1 MHLTFDW
8 HGALR
13 RARHGVKEPAA
24 AGGAVPRLAWKR
36 FPYGDRVYRYGG
48 TALHTN
54 WCRLHRADRE
64 PYPTVDNLLELLRAN
79 PGLEPHAVN
88 PTALAPMLEEAWRS
102 FHAGDFADAV
112 ERGLAVGPVGGVVAA
127 RAATVYAGHLEEDPA
142 RRLAILREAVESA
155 AALVQLAP
163 NWANA
168 WYAHGAALG
177 RYSQQLSVV
186 KALSQGLG
194 GKVRDSLHR
203 ALQLEPG
210 HAHAHVGLG
219 VYNAEV
225 IDKVGAMVGG
235 LTYGVRKE
243 AVVDHFE
250 AARALHPQSPVILAE
265 YAQSVLMVLEGAQSG
280 RAHALCAEATACQPV
295 DALERLHQE
304 WALGELEAGP
314 EYP

>member
-24 AGGAVPRLAWKR
+24 ASAVPRLAWKR

-48 TALHTN
+48 TALLTN

-64 PYPTVDNLLELLRAN
+64 PYPNVDNLHELLRAN
-79 PGLEPHAVN
+79 PALEPHADD
-88 PTALAPMLEEAWRS
+88 PRALVPMVEEAWRS

-112 ERGLAVGPVGGVVAA
+112 ERGLRAGPVGFVVAT
-127 RAATVYAGHLEEDPA
+127 RAATVYAAHLEEDPV
-142 RRLAILREAVESA
+142 RRLSILREAVESA
-155 AALVQLAP
+155 AALVRLAP

-168 WYAHGAALG
+168 WYAHGAALV
-177 RYSQQLSVV
+177 RYSQHLSVV

-194 GKVRDSLHR
+194 SKVRDSLHR

-210 HAHAHVGLG
+210 HAGAHVVLG

-225 IDKVGAMVGG
+225 IDKVGGVVGA

-250 AARALHPQSPVILAE
+250 AARALHPQSSVVLAE
-265 YAQSVLMVLEGAQSG
+265 HARAALMVLGGAQSG
-280 RAHALCAEATACQPV
+280 HAHALCAEAAASQPV
-295 DALERLHQE
+295 DALERLHME

>member
-13 RARHGVKEPAA
+13 RARHGVKES
-24 AGGAVPRLAWKR
+24 AGAPAVPRLAWKR

-48 TALHTN
+48 TALLTN

-64 PYPTVDNLLELLRAN
+64 PYPTVDNLLELLRSN
-79 PGLEPHAVN
+79 PALEPHAAN
-88 PTALAPMLEEAWRS
+88 PRALVPIVEEAWRS
-102 FHAGDFADAV
+102 FHAGDFADAL
-112 ERGLAVGPVGGVVAA
+112 ERGLSAGPVGFVVAA
-127 RAATVYAGHLEEDPA
+127 RAATVYAGHLEEDLP
-142 RRLAILREAVESA
+142 RRLSILREAVESS
-155 AALVQLAP
+155 AALLQMAP

-168 WYAHGAALG
+168 WYAHGAALV
-177 RYSQQLSVV
+177 RYSQHLSVV

-194 GKVRDSLHR
+194 SKVRDSLHR

-210 HAHAHVGLG
+210 HAGAHVVLG

-225 IDKVGAMVGG
+225 IDKIGGVAGA

-250 AARALHPQSPVILAE
+250 AARALHPQSPVVLAE
-265 YAQSVLMVLEGAQSG
+265 YARSALMVLGGAQSG

-295 DALERLHQE
+295 DALERLHLE
-304 WALGELEAGP
+304 WALGEIEAGP

>member
-13 RARHGVKEPAA
+13 RARHGVKESADA
-24 AGGAVPRLAWKR
+24 SVVPRLAWKR

-48 TALHTN
+48 TALLTN

-79 PGLEPHAVN
+79 PALEPHADD
-88 PTALAPMLEEAWRS
+88 PRALVPMVEEAWRS

-112 ERGLAVGPVGGVVAA
+112 ERGLLAGPVGFVVAT
-127 RAATVYAGHLEEDPA
+127 RAATVYAAHLEEDPV
-142 RRLAILREAVESA
+142 RRLSILREAVESA
-155 AALVQLAP
+155 AALLRLAP

-168 WYAHGAALG
+168 WYAHGAALV
-177 RYSQQLSVV
+177 RYSQHLSVV

-194 GKVRDSLHR
+194 SKVRDSLHR

-210 HAHAHVGLG
+210 HAGAHVVLG

-225 IDKVGAMVGG
+225 IDKVGGVVGA

-250 AARALHPQSPVILAE
+250 AARALHPQSSVVLAE
-265 YAQSVLMVLEGAQSG
+265 HARAALMVLGGAQSG
-280 RAHALCAEATACQPV
+280 HAHALCAEAAACQPV
-295 DALERLHQE
+295 DALERLHME
-304 WALGELEAGP
+304 WALGEIEAGP